1 MDSREIDN
9 LSLFFQKFIG
19 IGNKQSKRMA
29 HQLLKFSDGEFQEF
43 LSLLNEL
50 RNNVKNCKI
59 CKNYTN
65 NDFCLICSSNARER
79 KLMIVESIEDISR
92 YEEWDFFNGKYYVFP
107 LIFNNKFEKIND
119 SDISELIEYA
129 KNFDEIIIALS
140 ATIEGGLTANFLDK
154 NLSNITKVSHLAN
167 GVPVGASI
175 EYIDKLTFKHAFQNR
190 KGNK

>member
-9 LSLFFQKFIG
+9 LSLFFQKFTG

-29 HQLLKFSDGEFQEF
+29 HQLLKFNDEEFQEF
-43 LSLLNEL
+43 LLLLNEL
-50 RNNVKNCKI
+50 RNNIKNCKI
-59 CKNYTN
+59 CKNYTSK
-65 NDFCLICSSNARER
+65 DLCSICSLNTREN

-92 YEEWDFFNGKYYVFP
+92 YEEWKFFNGKYYVFP
-107 LIFNNKFEKIND
+107 IIFNNKFEQIND
-119 SDISELIEYA
+119 FNISELTEYA
-129 KNFDEIIIALS
+129 KQFDEIIIALS
-140 ATIEGGLTANFLDK
+140 ATIEGTLTANFLDK

-190 KGNK
+190 KGSQ